1 MRPLILFLFVSVFYF
16 ISQAQIDF
24 NTLIDEGTQ
33 QQNITATEVHR
44 FAGVNADRTPA
55 DYSITVASESDE
67 FDVKLKKVEPAKV
80 AKSTKKANR
89 KPASKKATAAAKETV
104 KQKGKKKKL

>member
-16 ISQAQIDF
+16 IGQAQIDF

-55 DYSITVASESDE
+55 DYNITVASESAE
-67 FDVKLKKVEPAKV
+67 FDVKLKKVESAKAAQSV
-80 AKSTKKANR
+80 KSKR
-89 KPASKKATAAAKETV
+89 QPASKKTATATKA
-104 KQKGKKKKL
+104 KGKKKKL